1 MRTPHWG
8 GQAGYVWICSL
19 CGCYLSTRS
28 PYLALCSTSP
38 PPCSSSPSLCLGRG
52 WGVHHHSTH
61 WQPGSWRKV
70 FVVRETSNLTLV
82 VCSERVDY
90 SKANISPPLWWVIQK
105 ENCFKWHQNY
115 SNEQCSWCAM
125 MQVLQ
130 SRKLMLM
137 SQLPPSQATQCNQT
151 CCAYKAANFNVLNYV

>member
-19 CGCYLSTRS
+19 CGCYLSTRC
-28 PYLALCSTSP
+28 PYLGLCSTSP

-82 VCSERVDY
+82 VCSERVNY
-90 SKANISPPLWWVIQK
+90 SKANICTPTVMSNSKGELFWVTWKLKQWAVQLMCNDAGLAIK
-105 ENCFKWHQNY
+105 KINANEPTSSKS
-115 SNEQCSWCAM
+115 SNAM
-125 MQVLQ
+125 Q
-130 SRKLMLM
+130 SNLLCVQ
-137 SQLPPSQATQCNQT
+137 SS
-151 CCAYKAANFNVLNYV
+151 